1 MRNTATVHRSDVSH
15 EAVHQLRKELHVV
28 QKFLVTRQCRHDNN
42 KEREF
47 VESCL
52 MLLDYADAT
61 TDRPLAGLNYEIVK
75 KQTAHL
81 IASTNGMLLDYVRR
95 TKMETPYTS
104 HFGNQPFYA

>member
-1 MRNTATVHRSDVSH
+1 MTTKTDTPRSNVSH

-28 QKFLVTRQCRHDNN
+28 QSFLTSRQCRHDNS

-52 MLLDYADAT
+52 LLLDFADAT
-61 TDRPLAGLNYEIVK
+61 TDRPAAALNYEVVK
-75 KQTAHL
+75 KQTANL
-81 IASTNGMLLDYVRR
+81 IASTNGMLLEHVRR
-95 TKMETPYTS
+95 TKMETPYRV